1 MVVTNQMSAIP
12 IKGGS
17 LNGTVANSRKRVI
30 RLRSRS
36 GKLEEYKLVF
46 NRTKPVYVFNRV
58 VGRRRIKLN
67 EKRQV
72 TNLQELASD
81 LAREEGLGK
90 SIGVAQMA
98 EVLGL
103 LGERWRGMSQI
114 EILVEVSCIRDRA
127 GLRSAHRDK

>member
-1 MVVTNQMSAIP
+1 MAAIP
-12 IKGGS
+12 IRGGS
-17 LNGTVANSRKRVI
+17 LNGTVTNSRKRVI

-58 VGRRRIKLN
+58 VSRRRITLN
-67 EKRQV
+67 AKRQA
-72 TNLQELASD
+72 TNLQELASE
-81 LAREEGLGK
+81 LARQEGLGK

-103 LGERWRGMSQI
+103 LGERWRGMSHI
-114 EILVEVSCIRDRA
+114 EVMGEVSCIRDRA